1 MRKGDD
7 KLYRGVKAFKLMF
20 DVIKHPQL
28 VDRYKHFKKLSCT
41 CRLYCVKA
49 LRSKK
54 PKSEI
59 QRQHYHFI
67 DRHQVKVIG
76 GDGGNGCISFLRLFK
91 NPIAGPD
98 GGDGG
103 NGGHIIFEAN
113 RNIKSLNHVE
123 AIVKGEVGGNGK
135 GKDMHGA
142 NGEHIIVQVP
152 MGTSIREN
160 SQVVG
165 DLDTEGARFVAAKGG
180 AGGKGNHFFLSNE
193 NRHPNVAELG
203 ALGEERVYILE
214 LKIVAHAGLVG
225 FPNAGKSSL
234 LRAISRAR
242 PKVASYPF
250 TTLSPHVGIV
260 HYDDYEQVAVADLP
274 GLISGAHQ
282 NRGLGL
288 FFLRHIER
296 CVFLLYVVDL
306 SRPSPLDQVFSLKF
320 ELEQYQTGLSN
331 RPHAIIANKVDL
343 PESASN
349 LKELEQGA
357 NMPVFPISA
366 KLGTNIGSVLRHIR
380 ELYDQHNKDKL
391 QW

>member
-1 MRKGDD
+1 
-7 KLYRGVKAFKLMF
+7 MF
-20 DVIKHPQL
+20 NVIKHPQL
-28 VDRYKHFKKLSCT
+28 VDSYKHFKKLSYT

-59 QRQHYHFI
+59 QRQRCHFI
-67 DRHQVKVIG
+67 DQCQVKVIG
-76 GDGGNGCISFLRLFK
+76 GNGGNGCISFMRLFK
-91 NPIAGPD
+91 NPNAGPD

-103 NGGHIIFEAN
+103 NGGHVIFEAN
-113 RNIKSLNHVE
+113 LNKKSLNHVE
-123 AIVKGEVGGNGK
+123 AIVRGETGGNGK
-135 GKDMHGA
+135 SKDMHGA
-142 NGEHIIVQVP
+142 NGEHTIIQVP
-152 MGTSIREN
+152 IGTSIRLN
-160 SQVVG
+160 SKVVG
-165 DLDTEGARFVAAKGG
+165 DLDIEGARFVAARGG

-225 FPNAGKSSL
+225 FPNAGKSTL
-234 LRAISRAR
+234 LRAISRAS

-274 GLISGAHQ
+274 GLIPGAHQ

-296 CVFLLYVVDL
+296 CICLLYVVDL

-320 ELEQYQTGLSN
+320 ELEQYQPGLSN
-331 RPHAIIANKVDL
+331 RPHAIIANKIDL
-343 PESASN
+343 PESASK

-357 NMPVFPISA
+357 NIPIFPISA
-366 KLGTNIGSVLRHIR
+366 KLGTNVGSVLKHIR
-380 ELYDQHNKDKL
+380 ELYDKHNKGKL